1 MPIFI
6 LLQDELLEMLEID
19 SQIQLQNYRQFI
31 TITRI
36 TKF

>member
-19 SQIQLQNYRQFI
+19 QQIQLQNYRQFI